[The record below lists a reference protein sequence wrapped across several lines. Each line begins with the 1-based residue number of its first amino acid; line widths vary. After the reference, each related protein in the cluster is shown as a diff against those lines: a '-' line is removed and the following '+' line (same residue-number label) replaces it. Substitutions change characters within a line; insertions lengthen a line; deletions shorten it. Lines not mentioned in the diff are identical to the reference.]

1 MTVEVGTET
10 AQPHMFDV
18 MTADLVSITDPKA
31 LHDAIIA
38 KRNRLNQEA
47 QLLTRW
53 ADSIRERQAA
63 ATSQRKAAAKLGVSR
78 GAVRPKK

>member
-1 MTVEVGTET
+1 VNGEVGTDT
-10 AQPHMFDV
+10 AQPKLFDV
-18 MTADLVSITDPKA
+18 MTADLVAIADPKQ

-38 KRNRLNQEA
+38 KRNRLNAEA